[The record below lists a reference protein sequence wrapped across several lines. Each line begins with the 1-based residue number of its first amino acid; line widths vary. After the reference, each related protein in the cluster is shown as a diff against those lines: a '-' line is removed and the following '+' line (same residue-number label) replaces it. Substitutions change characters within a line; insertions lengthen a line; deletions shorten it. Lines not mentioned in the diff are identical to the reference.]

1 MYTLFTDTDTDI
13 NLVEAKEYGIKLI
26 SMPYII
32 DGKAIKP
39 YEDFET
45 FDSKSYYDM
54 LRGGGLPS
62 TCGISP
68 QDYIN
73 YFEPEFKEGKDV
85 LYVHFSRRMSG
96 TFMSLDIAL
105 EELKEKYPDRKCY
118 LLDTKGITL
127 CSYSIVTEIAKMYK
141 NGAKIEEIL
150 KWGEKEVDHFATYFF
165 ADDLKFFKKSGRVSN
180 IAAFFGGI
188 IGVRPLL
195 TMNND
200 GEMKSIGKVKGKV
213 NAINA
218 LVKYVEDL
226 GVDLKSHQINIGHA
240 DALSLAESVKNALV
254 SKFGDDLNIKFV
266 EVNPTAGAHCGP
278 DTVGVSFYAKNR

>member
-54 LRGGGLPS
+54 LRGGVLPS

>member
-54 LRGGGLPS
+54 LRGGVLPS

-127 CSYSIVTEIAKMYK
+127 CSYSIVIEIAKMYK

-278 DTVGVSFYAKNR
+278 DTVGVSF

>member
-54 LRGGGLPS
+54 LRGGVLPS

-141 NGAKIEEIL
+141 NGAKIEEVL

-195 TMNND
+195 TMNKD